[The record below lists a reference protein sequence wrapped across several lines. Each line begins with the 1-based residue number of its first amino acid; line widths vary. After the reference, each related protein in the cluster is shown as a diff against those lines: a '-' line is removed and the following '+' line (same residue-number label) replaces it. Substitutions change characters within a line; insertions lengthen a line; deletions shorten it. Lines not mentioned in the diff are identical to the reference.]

1 MTTSQAGR
9 RGGEHFQEA
18 RWSWEGC
25 VLSDVRGKGTGSV
38 CRGPDS
44 WISREGM
51 SIRVGVKGSLEGLKP
66 AEGVVFILRAAK
78 QEGGKHGSKECGEA
92 LRTEV

>member
-9 RGGEHFQEA
+9 RGGEHFREA

-25 VLSDVRGKGTGSV
+25 VLADVRGKGTGSL

-44 WISREGM
+44 WMSHERM
-51 SIRVGVKGSLEGLKP
+51 SIRVGVEGSLEGLKP
-66 AEGVVFILRAAK
+66 AEGVVFILRAARRA
-78 QEGGKHGSKECGEA
+78 GKP
-92 LRTEV
+92 